1 MACKVESKLYEGLK
15 NHSNP
20 EISSR
25 ADMLYNRSQTPQF
38 KAVFGDYQRVNDL
51 AGEGSAHSS
60 RIKGY
65 VDENGAPTVEAFLQ
79 TLEDI
84 GTRIEDI
91 PVNMLKVGVELEE
104 ESVPA
109 EITKM
114 QARVQQRINRLKQ
127 TKMAPE
133 KLLNETFSRQAL
145 ENLSPEEET
154 QLLREIY
161 RRKQF

>member
-1 MACKVESKLYEGLK
+1 M
-15 NHSNP
+15 
-20 EISSR
+20 
-25 ADMLYNRSQTPQF
+25 
-38 KAVFGDYQRVNDL
+38 
-51 AGEGSAHSS
+51 
-60 RIKGY
+60 
-65 VDENGAPTVEAFLQ
+65 
-79 TLEDI
+79 
-84 GTRIEDI
+84 GTKIEDV
-91 PVNMLKVGVELEE
+91 PVNMLKVGVELEQ

-161 RRKQF
+161 RRKYYTDLKNLKEALERLTDEAKVAEYLRVVNKLMTTAEQQLAIEGSLDFENVAEYNTRLGLFTGLEELISVIEKNPILKN